1 MIGKVLKW
9 LLIGYDSITSAT
21 TDGYNP
27 QYELWNLLRDNI
39 YPNVIPQHH
48 LDISTS
54 SLYPAIVYNIEK
66 TDPDKVK
73 EVRAP
78 NNRVSIELNVIDEN
92 YSTVNQISTLVIN
105 HLHRYKN
112 SYNSND
118 SDSIGYG
125 TTEGDNRYG
134 RFAPASTGDVQYVG
148 GVQIQELN
156 FEDVIETY
164 DDKLNVFKNILNFD
178 MVFIDDLTIWGAD
191 VMLKFSDLNLMATNI
206 NSTDDPLYTQPLSLD
221 NGVNYLF
228 TPSVLAVNHPNISST
243 TLDGIYE
250 NFNDPSGTSS
260 TNRPTI
266 KKSTINPPKYNGNN
280 YLEFGTS
287 DYLLSSKSS
296 DRLNRKYKE
305 VTFFTVMDIPDSY
318 TSSKSVAVLSKR
330 DSTTDPSCTIFF
342 STVCTNQGNFL
353 ASFKFIMAGTAL
365 EDDGS
370 GGEIHRGFTFQGSW
384 ISVPFLGILTNVSM
398 ENPFY
403 FSVSFKR
410 REGDNTR
417 LDGEFEWI
425 TSSDLSSGGF
435 GDVNEYYTWNDTA
448 TTTFKEYFFNFE
460 TVHSDITNYDTRGA
474 ATVDLNDSMNLYDF
488 VMWPESL
495 TFGSNKYLE
504 IKRQIIEKHNMYKR
518 TSN

>member
-148 GVQIQELN
+148 GVHIQELN

-178 MVFIDDLTIWGAD
+178 MVFI
-191 VMLKFSDLNLMATNI
+191 
-206 NSTDDPLYTQPLSLD
+206 
-221 NGVNYLF
+221 
-228 TPSVLAVNHPNISST
+228 
-243 TLDGIYE
+243 
-250 NFNDPSGTSS
+250 
-260 TNRPTI
+260 
-266 KKSTINPPKYNGNN
+266 
-280 YLEFGTS
+280 
-287 DYLLSSKSS
+287 
-296 DRLNRKYKE
+296 
-305 VTFFTVMDIPDSY
+305 
-318 TSSKSVAVLSKR
+318 
-330 DSTTDPSCTIFF
+330 
-342 STVCTNQGNFL
+342 
-353 ASFKFIMAGTAL
+353 
-365 EDDGS
+365 
-370 GGEIHRGFTFQGSW
+370 
-384 ISVPFLGILTNVSM
+384 
-398 ENPFY
+398 
-403 FSVSFKR
+403 
-410 REGDNTR
+410 
-417 LDGEFEWI
+417 
-425 TSSDLSSGGF
+425 
-435 GDVNEYYTWNDTA
+435 
-448 TTTFKEYFFNFE
+448 
-460 TVHSDITNYDTRGA
+460 
-474 ATVDLNDSMNLYDF
+474 
-488 VMWPESL
+488 
-495 TFGSNKYLE
+495 
-504 IKRQIIEKHNMYKR
+504 
-518 TSN
+518 